1 MAREAQSGRSRHD
14 QMARRLI
21 IPLAAFSRLCRR
33 VHTHD
38 GDAGYHDIRANW
50 WSPSLEAEL
59 PMGYRAADIAAAA
72 EGRWCGWGTP
82 SPSTETEDRAIVV
95 GEPAQA
101 GPVDKIIVRASAS
114 GRRFVVRITTRPVG
128 NEDRG
133 SRLMRC
139 LCCLGSS
146 CLGSQ

>member
-1 MAREAQSGRSRHD
+1 
-14 QMARRLI
+14 MARRLI
-21 IPLAAFSRLCRR
+21 IPLAAFLAC
-33 VHTHD
+33 VGACTPTT
-38 GDAGYHDIRANW
+38 ATQGYHDIRANW

-72 EGRWCGWGTP
+72 EGALVRMGYTITER
-82 SPSTETEDRAIVV
+82 TETEDRAIVV

-128 NEDRG
+128 NEDRA
-133 SRLMRC
+133 RITLDEM
-139 LCCLGSS
+139 LVLLG
-146 CLGSQ
+146 L